1 MLELELELEG
11 ISEDLDNILDFCYR
25 ESGFGF
31 ESESGIWSGDEI
43 GCTTGICV
51 DIHKWNG

>member
-11 ISEDLDNILDFCYR
+11 ISEDLDNVLDFCYR

-31 ESESGIWSGDEI
+31 ESEARFWLRKMKS
-43 GCTTGICV
+43 V
-51 DIHKWNG
+51 VPQAFA

>member
-1 MLELELELEG
+1 MLELELEG

-31 ESESGIWSGDEI
+31 ESESGILSGDEI